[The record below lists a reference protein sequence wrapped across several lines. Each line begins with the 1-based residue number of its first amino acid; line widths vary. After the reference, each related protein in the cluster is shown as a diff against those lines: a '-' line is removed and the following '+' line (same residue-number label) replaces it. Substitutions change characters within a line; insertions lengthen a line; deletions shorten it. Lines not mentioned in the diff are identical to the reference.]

1 MSVVRR
7 EKIQTRRWRDV
18 DATKTTTHLRG
29 DGRKVPGIRGVLRQ
43 NGLGAIIAR
52 RGDERVY
59 ERHDT
64 LRRAQKKNEDQEKGT
79 PLFFPTK
86 AERNSIQIERII
98 RWESETNLK
107 STTLHE
113 SNKKKKNGGG
123 GGRGGYAHGQTQKK
137 KTQLVVVALLLSI
150 DSTSGVPIE
159 IDVPFARR
167 GPRPVLTHAG
177 GREVHLIPFIAIE
190 IIAQSAVER
199 VFYVL
204 FVLTV
209 KIVTVAR
216 FAVGGGSSW
225 VELDVEDRVS

>member
-1 MSVVRR
+1 M
-7 EKIQTRRWRDV
+7 
-18 DATKTTTHLRG
+18 
-29 DGRKVPGIRGVLRQ
+29 
-43 NGLGAIIAR
+43 
-52 RGDERVY
+52 
-59 ERHDT
+59 
-64 LRRAQKKNEDQEKGT
+64 
-79 PLFFPTK
+79 
-86 AERNSIQIERII
+86 
-98 RWESETNLK
+98 
-107 STTLHE
+107 
-113 SNKKKKNGGG
+113 
-123 GGRGGYAHGQTQKK
+123 
-137 KTQLVVVALLLSI
+137 VVALLLSI

>member
-1 MSVVRR
+1 MVRLG
-7 EKIQTRRWRDV
+7 DV

-64 LRRAQKKNEDQEKGT
+64 LRRAQKKMRTKRKA
-79 PLFFPTK
+79 PPSLFFPTK

-98 RWESETNLK
+98 RRESETNLK

>member
-1 MSVVRR
+1 MR
-7 EKIQTRRWRDV
+7 
-18 DATKTTTHLRG
+18 TK
-29 DGRKVPGIRGVLRQ
+29 RKAP
-43 NGLGAIIAR
+43 
-52 RGDERVY
+52 
-59 ERHDT
+59 
-64 LRRAQKKNEDQEKGT
+64 
-79 PLFFPTK
+79 PSLFFPTK
-86 AERNSIQIERII
+86 AERNSIQIERMII

>member
-1 MSVVRR
+1 MRDDDDASAHALFSCPLFDGKK
-7 EKIQTRRWRDV
+7 KIQTRRWRDV

-64 LRRAQKKNEDQEKGT
+64 LRRAQKKMRTKRKA
-79 PLFFPTK
+79 PPSLFFPTK

-98 RWESETNLK
+98 RRESETNLK

-159 IDVPFARR
+159 IDVPFASARSTTSLDACRR
-167 GPRPVLTHAG
+167 TGGPSDSIYRDRNNRPKRG
-177 GREVHLIPFIAIE
+177 
-190 IIAQSAVER
+190 
-199 VFYVL
+199 
-204 FVLTV
+204 
-209 KIVTVAR
+209 
-216 FAVGGGSSW
+216 
-225 VELDVEDRVS
+225 

>member
-1 MSVVRR
+1 MGERNGSQ
-7 EKIQTRRWRDV
+7 KYSTTSQT
-18 DATKTTTHLRG
+18 K
-29 DGRKVPGIRGVLRQ
+29 RKRTAAER
-43 NGLGAIIAR
+43 R
-52 RGDERVY
+52 RGY
-59 ERHDT
+59 T
-64 LRRAQKKNEDQEKGT
+64 
-79 PLFFPTK
+79 
-86 AERNSIQIERII
+86 
-98 RWESETNLK
+98 
-107 STTLHE
+107 
-113 SNKKKKNGGG
+113 
-123 GGRGGYAHGQTQKK
+123 HGQTQKK
-137 KTQLVVVALLLSI
+137 TLVVVALLLSI